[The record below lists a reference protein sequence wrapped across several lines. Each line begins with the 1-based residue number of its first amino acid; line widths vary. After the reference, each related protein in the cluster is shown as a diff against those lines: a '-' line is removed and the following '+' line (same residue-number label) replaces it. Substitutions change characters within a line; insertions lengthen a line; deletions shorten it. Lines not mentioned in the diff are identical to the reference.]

1 MASKNSAFIQ
11 LCFFKWNNNKKIFY
25 ISQQEAIDAFCSD
38 YSITVEKISYL
49 KKIPSNNISA
59 DLLDFNAKR
68 RMVKFFILNSSD
80 AEKYYSCS
88 SFRISNSKTK
98 KIISDTSIT
107 MEMEEFLTLVS
118 DRSFRNSY
126 IKLCSDENVE
136 QMTMEDA
143 KNSLVM
149 NFTKVFFFTRKV
161 DLQSFFHT

>member
-1 MASKNSAFIQ
+1 
-11 LCFFKWNNNKKIFY
+11 
-25 ISQQEAIDAFCSD
+25 
-38 YSITVEKISYL
+38 
-49 KKIPSNNISA
+49 
-59 DLLDFNAKR
+59 
-68 RMVKFFILNSSD
+68 
-80 AEKYYSCS
+80 
-88 SFRISNSKTK
+88 
-98 KIISDTSIT
+98 

-126 IKLCSDENVE
+126 IKLWSDENVE